1 MNPSLHRPS
10 SSSLF
15 FLALLATTLAM
26 DARPA
31 VADPGKEDG
40 PLVKPV
46 TELTQELVDD
56 VQADYLF
63 PLQVLP
69 RVDLAS
75 LKVGLQRPIDVAQG
89 QVHSS
94 ALLGAFQ
101 LSLDCAG
108 ERPVL
113 KVHVD
118 FKRLSHAATYEV
130 LLSITGKVSAPSPSA
145 PESAPKGSDQ
155 TPSGTP
161 PAGPELKQ
169 QTMTIKLVHPE
180 GQLRLATGPLVIERN
195 QQWLRPDEIFPPE
208 LQLTEQT
215 GRTLVTVKRFSVI
228 DGPTQEERH
237 LAAGL
242 SPRLPVT
249 VPAGLTVPASFTL
262 WGDFPPGTSKGSLQL
277 EADQLKTPLL
287 VPYEVHRRLYWGWV
301 PLLFLLAS
309 GLGWFVRTYLK
320 SRQEFLAL
328 QSQASELL
336 ERLDALRR
344 RSPDSA
350 ALELAD
356 PASRLERC
364 FDSKDPKVLADA
376 IKAAD
381 EALGKALAQR
391 TKLRQDLLA
400 GLEQSLDAI
409 RQSVTLPAELQ
420 HPCDA
425 VGQRLEAARQ
435 ALLQD
440 DLREMKKCRE
450 QVDPLLRELWRASIE
465 WAESVQSS
473 LGMRAVL
480 APANN
485 PPPPDERVKRVSE
498 ALDRV
503 VQLRTTPLGAVETIL
518 RPLSSAIDLGGM
530 LARQLR
536 DELRDTVEACITA
549 LQLPS
554 DSEHTTRLRSV
565 VAVEVSS
572 VNLKATFAA
581 LTAAASGLHK
591 AVGEVLKALYPDL
604 LANDRQIAEL
614 LSKSEYEAAI
624 RLAQSTRS
632 FSRGAEV
639 APAGAQPRAT
649 RTLAQN
655 RPAANE
661 QQGPAPSHSLVVLA
675 NAPTPLEVLR
685 ARTTAEL
692 ARATVLRT
700 IGYMLLSTVLATLVY
715 GPKFV
720 GTWTEIGGLFAFG
733 FGADFTVGTVL
744 EDLLGK
750 MKK

>member
-1 MNPSLHRPS
+1 MNPSLHRQT

-31 VADPGKEDG
+31 VADSGKEDG

-75 LKVGLQRPIDVAQG
+75 LKIGQERPIDVAQG

-108 ERPVL
+108 ARPAL

-118 FKRLSHAATYEV
+118 FNRLSHAATYEV
-130 LLSITGKVSAPSPSA
+130 LLSITGNVSAPSPSA
-145 PESAPKGSDQ
+145 PEPAQKVLDQ

-161 PAGPELKQ
+161 PKGPELKQ
-169 QTMTIKLVHPE
+169 QTMTIKLIHPE

-195 QQWLRPDEIFPPE
+195 QQWLRPDEIVPPE

-215 GRTLVTVKRFSVI
+215 GRTLVNVKRFSVL

-237 LAAGL
+237 LTAGL
-242 SPRLPVT
+242 NPKLPVR
-249 VPAGLTVPASFTL
+249 VPAGITVPVSFTL

-287 VPYEVHRRLYWGWV
+287 IPYEVHRRLYWGWV

-309 GLGWFVRTYLK
+309 GLGWFIRTYLK
-320 SRQEFLAL
+320 SRQEYLAL

-350 ALELAD
+350 AVELTD
-356 PASRLERC
+356 SASELERC
-364 FDSKDPKVLADA
+364 FNSQDPKDLAEA

-381 EALGKALAQR
+381 DALGKAIAQR

-400 GLEQSLDAI
+400 GLEQSLDVI
-409 RQSVTLPAELQ
+409 RQSVTLPAELRS
-420 HPCDA
+420 PCEA
-425 VGQRLEAARQ
+425 VGQGLEAARQ

-450 QVDPLLRELWRASIE
+450 QADPPLRELWRASIE
-465 WAESVQSS
+465 WAESAQIA
-473 LGMRAVL
+473 LGMLAVL
-480 APANN
+480 APANKA
-485 PPPPDERVKRVSE
+485 PPPDERTNRVSE
-498 ALDRV
+498 ALGRV
-503 VQLRTTPLGAVETIL
+503 VQLRATPLGEVETIL
-518 RPLSSAIDLGGM
+518 RPLSSAIDLGAM

-536 DELRDTVEACITA
+536 DELRDAAEACISA
-549 LQLPS
+549 LQLPG
-554 DSEHTTRLRSV
+554 DSEHTARLRSV
-565 VAVEVSS
+565 VAVEVSPE
-572 VNLKATFAA
+572 NLKATFAA
-581 LTAAASGLHK
+581 LTAAASGLQK
-591 AVGEVLKALYPDL
+591 AVGEMLKALYPDQ

-614 LSKSEYEAAI
+614 LGKSEYEAAI
-624 RLAQSTRS
+624 RLAQSTQS
-632 FSRGAEV
+632 FSRGAES
-639 APAGAQPRAT
+639 APAGPPPRAT
-649 RTLAQN
+649 RKLAQN
-655 RPAANE
+655 KPAVAEPQRPV
-661 QQGPAPSHSLVVLA
+661 PSSSLVVLA

-685 ARTTAEL
+685 ARTAAEL
-692 ARATVLRT
+692 AHATALRT
-700 IGYMLLSTVLATLVY
+700 IGYMLLSAVLATLVY

-733 FGADFTVGTVL
+733 FGADFTVGTVI

-750 MKK
+750 IKK